1 MSQLANLLDQAEA
14 DNKASDDRATHEVRG
29 QRIRELEQLLSE
41 CLDYP
46 AGVNC
51 CHLEQRIAKALGR
64 KIR

>member
-14 DNKASDDRATHEVRG
+14 ENRASDDRRDHEVRG
-29 QRIRELEQLLSE
+29 QRIRELEALLSE

-51 CHLEQRIAKALGR
+51 CRLEKRIAQALGR